1 LINFNFIFKPEVGSK
16 DTSSDSSLVNVD
28 SAREPQTEE
37 GGESIPL
44 AVEESI
50 PQAVEES
57 IPQSVEESVPKAVGE
72 SIPQSVEEEI
82 DEEKLLNADTEME
95 SKKRGASTENPEN
108 SSQEQISD
116 QLLKS
121 DSDKTV
127 METNNVSVL
136 TDSESL
142 KNSESGPPEKSNDSE
157 MK

>member
-1 LINFNFIFKPEVGSK
+1 MG
-16 DTSSDSSLVNVD
+16 TSSDSLLVTVD
-28 SAREPQTEE
+28 STRELQTVE
-37 GGESIPL
+37 GGESVPQS
-44 AVEESI
+44 VKENI
-50 PQAVEES
+50 PQSVEES
-57 IPQSVEESVPKAVGE
+57 IPQSGEESITQSVEESVPQSVEE

-95 SKKRGASTENPEN
+95 SNKQGASTENPEN
-108 SSQEQISD
+108 SPQEQISD

-127 METNNVSVL
+127 METNTVSTV